1 MTTRLSRK
9 AQEEADR
16 LSAHLGL
23 LIRNMASAMAEGKE
37 FADVDDVKQAY
48 EAVILACSAGIEG
61 ARNSQ

>member
-16 LSAHLGL
+16 LTAHLGQ
-23 LIRNMASAMAEGKE
+23 LIRIMASEMARGKE
-37 FADVDDVKQAY
+37 YADAEDVKQAY
-48 EAVILACSAGIEG
+48 EAVILSCSAGIEG